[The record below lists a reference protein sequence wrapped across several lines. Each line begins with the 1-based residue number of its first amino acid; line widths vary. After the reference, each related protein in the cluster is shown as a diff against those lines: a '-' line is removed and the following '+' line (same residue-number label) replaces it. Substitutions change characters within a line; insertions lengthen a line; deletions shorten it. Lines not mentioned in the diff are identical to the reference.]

1 MFGHFKKSASI
12 LTDRDKWSAM
22 TDDRPLF
29 AALYLESQIG
39 HRDRINEIIL
49 DLYTVLI
56 RILKCKSDI
65 LKASI

>member
-29 AALYLESQIG
+29 AGLYLESQIG

-49 DLYTVLI
+49 DLYTVLSSNI
-56 RILKCKSDI
+56 EI
-65 LKASI
+65 